1 MLRSSGPPQ
10 SFVLD
15 NASTLVQRVYRGH
28 LGRRKYKLRYDVVWA
43 QKAEKWALVLQAG
56 YRGMKGEHG
65 HASVT
70 APCPVRHG
78 KTFVVIPAADS
89 CPVCAGRIMARA
101 YYEKRHLET
110 QEDASRQLQRVFRGY
125 QVCRRAHAARPC
137 ARVACS
143 MGSAHRRLHSQ
154 DKKLVAGMQ
163 KEVKR
168 VNQTFFQTKG
178 ASESALF
185 RKRNFLATDEDE
197 VMLLLCDSIW
207 ALASRN
213 LPSIFAD
220 LSSDTHA
227 SPAVDRP
234 LQQPSEIAVLRNSTD
249 ARLPSLTLLF
259 SNPPFPLSPIHSSH
273 SPPCLPSTSAPF
285 PHSPCLR
292 AEIIIVKRQR

>member
-110 QEDASRQLQRVFRGY
+110 QEDASRQLQRVFFFKHASSRS
-125 QVCRRAHAARPC
+125 RNSRAARPVHSC
-137 ARVACS
+137 ATIIRGRS
-143 MGSAHRRLHSQ
+143 KSAEFLRIGER
-154 DKKLVAGMQ
+154 KL
-163 KEVKR
+163 
-168 VNQTFFQTKG
+168 
-178 ASESALF
+178 
-185 RKRNFLATDEDE
+185 
-197 VMLLLCDSIW
+197 
-207 ALASRN
+207 
-213 LPSIFAD
+213 
-220 LSSDTHA
+220 
-227 SPAVDRP
+227 
-234 LQQPSEIAVLRNSTD
+234 
-249 ARLPSLTLLF
+249 
-259 SNPPFPLSPIHSSH
+259 
-273 SPPCLPSTSAPF
+273 
-285 PHSPCLR
+285 
-292 AEIIIVKRQR
+292 